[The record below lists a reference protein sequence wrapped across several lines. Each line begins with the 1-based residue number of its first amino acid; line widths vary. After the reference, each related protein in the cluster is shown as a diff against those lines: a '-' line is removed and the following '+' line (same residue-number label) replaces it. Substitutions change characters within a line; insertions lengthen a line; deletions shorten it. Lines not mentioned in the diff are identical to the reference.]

1 MAVQALDAALRQN
14 QGTVLF
20 HSCCLDIALAK
31 KLKLLLTRLSGTH
44 KYKFAKFAKFALHY
58 FLSAYTRKAICGHL
72 TRTAIQVFIVDPLK
86 MICIRPL

>member
-1 MAVQALDAALRQN
+1 MAVQALDVALRQN

-44 KYKFAKFAKFALHY
+44 KYKFAKFALHS
-58 FLSAYTRKAICGHL
+58 FLSACTIKTISGHI
-72 TRTAIQVFIVDPLK
+72 TQTAIHVFIVDPIK
-86 MICIRPL
+86 TICIRPL